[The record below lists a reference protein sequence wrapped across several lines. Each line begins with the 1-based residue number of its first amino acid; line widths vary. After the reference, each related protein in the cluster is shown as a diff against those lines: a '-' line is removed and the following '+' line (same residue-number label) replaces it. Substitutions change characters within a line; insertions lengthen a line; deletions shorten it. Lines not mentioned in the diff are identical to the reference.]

1 MRDPPQASI
10 AEPTPRSS
18 FARLAG
24 WAPKTDR
31 ELRLFTA
38 FLLWSV
44 PTVTVIA
51 VSYFDAL
58 SPDNINMWR
67 LTLGAPAALIAI
79 AHLLVL
85 PRLKQRVQNR
95 LLVISATCGVLIN
108 GPLLAITPALW
119 AIEMNLLA
127 ATVWAGYVL
136 RGLGGV
142 WIVGVT
148 STVALSPLVVD
159 YPGVSS
165 QDASRL
171 VVYVPVIWVV
181 AAALRF
187 QKRNVTTALALV
199 HELAFHDPLTSLA
212 NRNALADAFARY
224 SKDGQGLSL
233 LLIDLDNF
241 KSANTAYGHVGG
253 DHALAT
259 VAYYLKRAAAREHV
273 VARIGGDEFV
283 VLLPGAVGDAGRE
296 MATLYRGVVLAAN
309 QEMMLPGVEI
319 DASVGVAEYPLHGL
333 ELEDL
338 LSEADRTMYVEKA
351 KHGLAKSDAD
361 HVAERPAEAEIELE
375 ATGKFK
381 PITPFQRF
389 WRRRPL
395 YARFSVVLTTS
406 TATLMVVS
414 SFVPN
419 APVEDRRATV
429 AVCLVA
435 IVASVA
441 LFLIGTRHR
450 GPLHRIADTAGLL
463 GLVVLIYLT
472 GGASSPALPLVILF
486 AAYQAWF
493 WSVRS
498 VGWRILGPLLVLG
511 SPVFYDPTFTV
522 TGWEVPASTLYT
534 ASAMTLMIIV
544 ALTINITVL
553 LGIRRRSRELAHTD
567 PLTRLPN
574 RRAFA
579 ERVQQE
585 LESVPAAAE
594 RQLAVVMIDLDN
606 FKEINTQLGH
616 RGGDD
621 LLQEIGAAL
630 AVAARSTDFVARV
643 GGDEFAAVLPD
654 AGVDGA
660 RRLAERF
667 VAAVAIASRPV
678 ALETGVHV
686 TASAGFSL
694 HPLHGKTLDELMAA
708 ADDAL
713 MSVKRDGKAGT
724 RVSNVVIGI

>member
-1 MRDPPQASI
+1 MRDPPQASE
-10 AEPTPRSS
+10 AETLLRAS
-18 FARLAG
+18 FARLADR
-24 WAPKTDR
+24 APKTDR

-38 FLLWSV
+38 FLLWFA
-44 PTVTVIA
+44 PTLTIIA
-51 VSYFDAL
+51 ASFFDAL

-67 LTLGAPAALIAI
+67 LTLGVPAAVIAF
-79 AHLLVL
+79 AHVLVL
-85 PRLKQRVQNR
+85 PRLEEHVQDR
-95 LLVISATCGVLIN
+95 LLVLSATCGGLVN
-108 GPLLAITPALW
+108 VPLLAITPALW

-127 ATVWAGYVL
+127 PMIWAGYFL
-136 RGLGGV
+136 RGRGIV
-142 WIVGVT
+142 WIAGVV
-148 STVALSPLVVD
+148 SAVALSPLVVD
-159 YPGVSS
+159 YPGAGA

-171 VVYVPVIWVV
+171 VVFVPVIWAV

-187 QKRNVTTALALV
+187 QKRNVTTALAHV

-212 NRNALADAFARY
+212 NRNALADAFERF
-224 SKDGQGLSL
+224 SEDGRGLSI

-241 KSANTAYGHVGG
+241 KSANSVYGHVGG

-259 VAYYLKRAAAREHV
+259 VAHHLNRAAARDHV

-283 VLLPGAVGDAGRE
+283 VLMPGVVGDACGE
-296 MATLYRGVVLAAN
+296 MATLYRGVVLSTN
-309 QEMMLPGVEI
+309 QELMLPGVEI
-319 DASVGVAEYPLHGL
+319 DASIGAAEYPKHGL

-338 LSEADRTMYVEKA
+338 LTEADRSMYVEKA
-351 KHGLAKSDAD
+351 KHDLSKTDAVLA
-361 HVAERPAEAEIELE
+361 AERPAKANFEPEKN
-375 ATGKFK
+375 GKFK
-381 PITPFQRF
+381 PITPLQRF

-395 YARFSVVLTTS
+395 YARFSMVLTTS
-406 TATLMVVS
+406 TALLMVSS

-419 APVEDRRATV
+419 APIKDRGAAV

-435 IVASVA
+435 IAA
-441 LFLIGTRHR
+441 AATLFLIGARHR
-450 GPLHRIADTAGLL
+450 GALHRIADAAGLL
-463 GLVVLIYLT
+463 GLALLIYLT
-472 GGASSPALPLVILF
+472 GGASSPALPLVFLF

-498 VGWRILGPLLVLG
+498 VGLRILGPLLVLI
-511 SPVFYDPTFTV
+511 SPASYDPAFTA
-522 TGWEVPASTLYT
+522 TGWEVPAATLYV
-534 ASAMTLMIIV
+534 ASAMTLMVIV

-553 LGIRRRSRELAHTD
+553 LAIRRRSRELAHTD
-567 PLTRLPN
+567 PLTELPN

-579 ERVQQE
+579 ERVEQE
-585 LESVPAAAE
+585 LAGIPAAAE
-594 RQLAVVMIDLDN
+594 RQLAVVMIDLDD

-616 RGGDD
+616 RGGDS
-621 LLQEIGAAL
+621 LLQEIGTAL